1 MATPCRMGCCGLSLD
16 VTFGNRV
23 PWKAPC
29 KPYSG
34 DKFVSGPDPLALCLR
49 LPSLC
54 RLALWVGWSGWV
66 LGVTP
71 LEWWVPFKISVL
83 HSFQPQ
89 KGLCCRDWARCSA
102 GCSVAQTPFF
112 SLLSVKKAFPSC
124 CFRIAKSHVAIW
136 PLCFVS
142 TWDLALYP
150 ELSCLNAMQSKHF
163 CF

>member
-34 DKFVSGPDPLALCLR
+34 DKFVSGPDPLALSLR

-89 KGLCCRDWARCSA
+89 KVMLQGLSSVFCWVQCCTNTLFLATQRQESISQLLLQDCKEPCGHMALVFCEYLRPCLVPWA
-102 GCSVAQTPFF
+102 
-112 SLLSVKKAFPSC
+112 
-124 CFRIAKSHVAIW
+124 
-136 PLCFVS
+136 
-142 TWDLALYP
+142 
-150 ELSCLNAMQSKHF
+150 
-163 CF
+163 